1 MWMLNVVWSFMLVIF
16 MISGMMLMPICVIF
30 PTCHYVILFQSL
42 HYWELAM
49 YMYEMLSTLNFIFVM
64 TIWDD
69 IFVFLSSSHF
79 CVVSLSTFALRI
91 FCFLYVNVECSLIIH
106 FGDCH
111 PLGYDIVR
119 TFIIFQHLKLLYFS
133 KVYTIGNLEMYM
145 FGILSTFL
153 CFCLY
158 LINNSMKRV

>member
-1 MWMLNVVWSFMLVIF
+1 MLVIV
-16 MISGMMLMPICVIF
+16 MLSGMMLMLICVIF

-49 YMYEMLSTLNFIFVM
+49 CMYRMLSTLNFIFVM

-79 CVVSLSTFALRI
+79 YVVSLSTFALRI

-106 FGDCH
+106 LGDCH

-119 TFIIFQHLKLLYFS
+119 TFIIFPTS
-133 KVYTIGNLEMYM
+133 KIV
-145 FGILSTFL
+145 ILFQSL
-153 CFCLY
+153 H
-158 LINNSMKRV
+158 